1 MSKKQ
6 NVDSG
11 KKEEEIMLFEIK
23 APGWSFAYAG
33 LFQIEEVAEEIC
45 IELEHDPYVYG
56 TFEDV
61 LERVDERYPPIE
73 IGCYVYYPSD
83 ILART
88 GDIDKFV
95 CDEIW
100 NNIYYTIQQTL
111 ENMKEEEEKTIYE
124 FEIKCIEE

>member
-1 MSKKQ
+1 
-6 NVDSG
+6 
-11 KKEEEIMLFEIK
+11 MLFEIK

-45 IELEHDPYVYG
+45 IELGYPYKS
-56 TFEDV
+56 E
-61 LERVDERYPPIE
+61 
-73 IGCYVYYPSD
+73 
-83 ILART
+83 
-88 GDIDKFV
+88 FV
-95 CDEIW
+95 RDEIW

>member
-1 MSKKQ
+1 M
-6 NVDSG
+6 
-11 KKEEEIMLFEIK
+11 MLFEIK

-45 IELEHDPYVYG
+45 IELDLTY
-56 TFEDV
+56 TD
-61 LERVDERYPPIE
+61 
-73 IGCYVYYPSD
+73 
-83 ILART
+83 
-88 GDIDKFV
+88 DIDEFV
-95 CDEIW
+95 RDKIW

>member
-1 MSKKQ
+1 
-6 NVDSG
+6 
-11 KKEEEIMLFEIK
+11 MLFEIK

-45 IELEHDPYVYG
+45 IELNLTYTD
-56 TFEDV
+56 
-61 LERVDERYPPIE
+61 
-73 IGCYVYYPSD
+73 
-83 ILART
+83 
-88 GDIDKFV
+88 DIDEFV
-95 CDEIW
+95 RDEIW

>member
-1 MSKKQ
+1 
-6 NVDSG
+6 
-11 KKEEEIMLFEIK
+11 MLFEIK

-45 IELEHDPYVYG
+45 IELDLTY
-56 TFEDV
+56 TD
-61 LERVDERYPPIE
+61 
-73 IGCYVYYPSD
+73 
-83 ILART
+83 
-88 GDIDKFV
+88 DIDEFV
-95 CDEIW
+95 RDEIW

>member
-1 MSKKQ
+1 
-6 NVDSG
+6 
-11 KKEEEIMLFEIK
+11 MLFEIK

-45 IELEHDPYVYG
+45 IELD
-56 TFEDV
+56 
-61 LERVDERYPPIE
+61 
-73 IGCYVYYPSD
+73 
-83 ILART
+83 LAYT
-88 GDIDKFV
+88 DDIDEFV
-95 CDEIW
+95 RDEIW

>member
-1 MSKKQ
+1 M
-6 NVDSG
+6 
-11 KKEEEIMLFEIK
+11 MLFEIK

-45 IELEHDPYVYG
+45 IELDLTY
-56 TFEDV
+56 TD
-61 LERVDERYPPIE
+61 
-73 IGCYVYYPSD
+73 
-83 ILART
+83 
-88 GDIDKFV
+88 DIDEFV
-95 CDEIW
+95 RDEIW

>member
-45 IELEHDPYVYG
+45 IELDLAYTDMTTEVWKRIME
-56 TFEDV
+56 TDV
-61 LERVDERYPPIE
+61 
-73 IGCYVYYPSD
+73 S
-83 ILART
+83 AFSSF
-88 GDIDKFV
+88 DIDEFV
-95 CDEIW
+95 RDEIW

>member
-1 MSKKQ
+1 M
-6 NVDSG
+6 
-11 KKEEEIMLFEIK
+11 MLFEIK

-45 IELEHDPYVYG
+45 IELEYPYKS
-56 TFEDV
+56 E
-61 LERVDERYPPIE
+61 
-73 IGCYVYYPSD
+73 
-83 ILART
+83 
-88 GDIDKFV
+88 FV
-95 CDEIW
+95 RDEIW